1 MKARDEN
8 ASSWKLPIET
18 GENAA
23 VLRAVATLSWQSRG
37 LVKLGG
43 PVETLLARADAD
55 AFAS

>member
-8 ASSWKLPIET
+8 ASSWKPPIET
-18 GENAA
+18 GGALQCCA
-23 VLRAVATLSWQSRG
+23 QWQHFSWQSRE
-37 LVKLGG
+37 LVKLDG